1 MDMNSQV
8 YELSA
13 FSVAVLFFFVL
24 WVVFVSIKVI
34 KFVVYSVKDMFS
46 GGNLDD
52 AKIKPSDEAH
62 HVPSQGSGDK
72 SPSSIGSAK
81 IKNSQ
86 AVDKV
91 SDSNNDIKI
100 GSNLKS
106 D

>member
-46 GGNLDD
+46 GGNSDD
-52 AKIKPSDEAH
+52 AKIKSTDETH
-62 HVPSQGSGDK
+62 HFLSQGSGDK

-91 SDSNNDIKI
+91 SNSNNDIKI